1 MSYIILFLL
10 LFYMGKVIWDK
21 VGNLIK
27 IFAVIF
33 AALFVISLIVSN
45 LGLILN
51 LVIGLIIIGAIGAF
65 IERKKVIAW
74 LEEEIPQIN
83 VYELEDKLKQISN
96 KILQHDSNNTDYK
109 FDIYRIPYGR
119 VNAFLNYFGKN
130 IDEEEVYYYSAI
142 RSSKRDELREYGL
155 AVTQNGLY
163 ISKENSIESSNS
175 YDTYIPFSG
184 IYSATIT
191 NKGLKVSYVDKEKM
205 SLDNKYIVSNHSTPS
220 LGFIKSVIDTVIS
233 HKINHTLYKNT
244 IIDCTYNEDDRYDKV
259 KNAQNKFNIS
269 QKTDDLSKAAEVGGI
284 VGSHSAFNKEFSDL
298 KNYMNGDKGHGYGAE
313 YANNTFDKL
322 LGRKVINEAQNL
334 ENGRQVKYG
343 ADRIVNGDIIQTKY
357 YSTAENTISSVFK
370 NKEAIYLKPDGTMM
384 QIEVPRDQYSRA
396 VELMQQRIDS
406 GQVPNVKPGED
417 ARNYVRKG
425 YYTYAQSFNV
435 CKAGTIE
442 SLTVDLVDGA
452 ICSSVAGG
460 ISATIVFAMALWNGQ
475 NIENAAKA
483 GLSTGINVLGRGA
496 VIYTLT
502 MQLSRSEIAIPFM
515 KEVSK
520 QAPLCVSNPA
530 FLISEKIAGAIS
542 NSNIATSAIGSK
554 LGLANVTGK
563 QVIASGITG
572 VVVFGPDICKA
583 ISGRIS
589 TKQLFKNSAV
599 GASGLGGSII
609 GQALIPIPGLGA
621 IAGGMISGFVAK
633 KVLDG
638 FIEDDAH
645 EMFQILKEEFLDIV
659 MISNLN
665 EDEFNKVLNLTLC
678 NSKLS
683 KILEEMYASQEY
695 RRFAR
700 EAIVSA
706 AVIDVL
712 SMRDTVFEDSY
723 EKGYSLLLQTS

>member
-1 MSYIILFLL
+1 MFYILLFLL
-10 LFYMGKVIWDK
+10 IFYLGKIIWDK
-21 VGNLIK
+21 AGNLIK
-27 IFAVIF
+27 ILASIFAV
-33 AALFVISLIVSN
+33 LFIISLIVSN
-45 LGLILN
+45 FGLILK
-51 LVIGLIIIGAIGAF
+51 LVIGLIIICAVGAF
-65 IERKKVIAW
+65 IERNKVTAW
-74 LEEEIPQIN
+74 LEEESPEISI
-83 VYELEDKLKQISN
+83 YELEDKLKQLSN
-96 KILQHDSNNTDYK
+96 TILQHDNNNTDYK

-155 AVTQNGLY
+155 AVTQSGLY
-163 ISKENSIESSNS
+163 ISEENSIESSDS
-175 YDTYIPFSG
+175 RDTYIPFSG
-184 IYSATIT
+184 IHSATVT
-191 NKGLKVSYVDKEKM
+191 KKGLKVSYVDKEKM
-205 SLDNKYIVSNHSTPS
+205 SLNDKDIVSSHTVLSS
-220 LGFIKSVIDTVIS
+220 SFIKSVIDTAIS
-233 HKINHTLYKNT
+233 HKINHALYKNT
-244 IIDCTYNEDDRYDKV
+244 IIDSTSNKDDKV
-259 KNAQNKFNIS
+259 KNAEDQFNIS
-269 QKTDDLSKAAEVGGI
+269 QRTHVLKKAAEVGGI

-322 LGRKVINEAQNL
+322 AGRKVINEAQNL

-343 ADRIVNGDIIQTKY
+343 ADRIVDGDIIQTKY
-357 YSTAENTISSVFK
+357 YNTAENTINSVFK
-370 NKEAIYLKPDGTMM
+370 NKQAVYLNPDGTMM
-384 QIEVPRDQYSRA
+384 QIEVPRDQYSKA

-425 YYTYAQSFNV
+425 YYTYSQSFNV

-460 ISATIVFAMALWNGQ
+460 ISATIVFAMALWSGQ
-475 NIENAAKA
+475 DIEDAAKA

-496 VIYTLT
+496 LIYTLT

-520 QAPLCVSNPA
+520 QGSLGVSNPT
-530 FLISEKIAGAIS
+530 FLISEQIAGVIS

-572 VVVFGPDICKA
+572 MIVFGPDICKVL
-583 ISGRIS
+583 SGRIS
-589 TKQLFKNSAV
+589 TKQLFKNSAI

-621 IAGGMISGFVAK
+621 IAGGMISSFVAK

-659 MISNLN
+659 MLSNLN

-683 KILEEMYASQEY
+683 KVLEDMYASQEY

-700 EAIVSA
+700 EAVISA

-723 EKGYSLLLQTS
+723 DKGYSLLLQTC